1 MTAMQIIQT
10 KLKEHRIQLMENE
23 VTKEQ
28 VLVDNAWNIA
38 LEKIKLPIRYVIV
51 GEATTSFDNYIYNT
65 DSQKTSFLFP
75 SMFGC
80 KDKAEMLQLFENNGI
95 LAYVCL
101 RPVKNWVLEG
111 HGAPFDSPL

>member
-1 MTAMQIIQT
+1 MQIIQT

-65 DSQKTSFLFP
+65 VAQKTSFLFQP
-75 SMFGC
+75 TRR
-80 KDKAEMLQLFENNGI
+80 LQKRYQL
-95 LAYVCL
+95 VT
-101 RPVKNWVLEG
+101 
-111 HGAPFDSPL
+111 